1 MIRFTAELTIKRI
14 EEKSIRKRDGDM
26 FNFTEVT
33 LEQAGKR
40 PTLLVA
46 RADDAVV
53 PELREGLKA
62 NFDLGITS
70 FTTQDG
76 RTFNNFLI
84 TDMAVGVAQQK
95 AIANVPPSYPDA
107 GVEMGDDIPF

>member
-1 MIRFTAELTIKRI
+1 MIKFTAQLTIKRI

-33 LEQAGKR
+33 LEQGGKR

-46 RADDAVV
+46 RADDEVV
-53 PELREGLKA
+53 GSLQEGLKA

-76 RTFNNFLI
+76 RTFNNFVVL
-84 TDMAVGVAQQK
+84 DMAVSAAKNIGKTHDGRPTEV
-95 AIANVPPSYPDA
+95 
-107 GVEMGDDIPF
+107 VELGDDIPF